1 MNDLNLD
8 FRIFEGLCHDNQLS
22 FFEISFF
29 FAVTPKR
36 RDIGIW
42 SGETKRTGF
51 ALPFLFYDN
60 YTVSYCIFS
69 FN

>member
-29 FAVTPKR
+29 AVTPKR
-36 RDIGIW
+36 REIGIW

-51 ALPFLFYDN
+51 ALPFLF
-60 YTVSYCIFS
+60 
-69 FN
+69 